1 MSIKWGVWYVC
12 WYDNPWSWVQGGW
25 HHEKSTRSS
34 CYFDTVKFAKELLQE
49 NANFGTTKLIVLK
62 KQFYLICV
70 NRVTKKTTNL
80 KKTSELVQLQRK
92 FRSMIKARQE
102 SLKLKNRSSNTK
114 SLTKKNCNEGA
125 AKQDGVKLP
134 NVLRTMNRLGIDKP
148 IRNEEGMVPSVVAK
162 IAYSLWW
169 GRGFESCGEVIY
181 SNNYQFISLIL
192 PLPPSLRR
200 LDHRNTRAQC
210 THVPELCPPVH
221 LSTRSMFNVQCSR
234 STVDESKKTRAL
246 STLYSRFHPRETW
259 RSTQYRMYLQ

>member
-1 MSIKWGVWYVC
+1 
-12 WYDNPWSWVQGGW
+12 
-25 HHEKSTRSS
+25 
-34 CYFDTVKFAKELLQE
+34 
-49 NANFGTTKLIVLK
+49 
-62 KQFYLICV
+62 V

-162 IAYSLWW
+162 IAYSLW
-169 GRGFESCGEVIY
+169 
-181 SNNYQFISLIL
+181 
-192 PLPPSLRR
+192 
-200 LDHRNTRAQC
+200 
-210 THVPELCPPVH
+210 
-221 LSTRSMFNVQCSR
+221 
-234 STVDESKKTRAL
+234 
-246 STLYSRFHPRETW
+246 
-259 RSTQYRMYLQ
+259 